1 MKKKFFGIMTALL
14 FGMACALSGCA
25 YIQGNGRVH
34 GERYA
39 NADRYEIGDFS
50 YRADTI
56 DKIEVD
62 WVLGEIELIESEKE
76 TLSVT
81 ESGKDLEEAQKL
93 RHIIE
98 GRTLKIKFWKSG
110 YTAQIEASRKHVA
123 IELPAGISLSADFTS
138 ARLSASTLNVRE
150 MDVSCTSGD
159 VQIGTLTTQE
169 ADFNATSGSLS
180 IETIQVRG
188 KISTNFTSGS
198 ADIGT
203 LTAYEAEFDASSGS
217 VEIET
222 AKLEGNLEADSTS
235 GSIEIRT
242 LTAYEAEFDTS
253 SGSVTIQ
260 SASVQRELSHSSTSG
275 STRIDTLSAPLAEFS
290 KSSGGVELGLSACK
304 QLKISG
310 TSASVEITLLED
322 LGATISHSSTSG
334 KLTIKKKHSTQNKQH
349 VIGNGACR
357 ISVQLSSG
365 NLVVE

>member
-1 MKKKFFGIMTALL
+1 MKKKFFGMTIAL
-14 FGMACALSGCA
+14 FFCMAFALSGCA
-25 YIQGNGRVH
+25 YIQGYGRVH
-34 GERYA
+34 GEWYA
-39 NADRYEIGDFS
+39 NADRYEIGDFT
-50 YRADTI
+50 YQANEI
-56 DKIEVD
+56 DEIEVD
-62 WVLGEIELIESEKE
+62 WVLGEIELIESEKQ

-81 ESGKDLEEAQKL
+81 ESGKDLEEEQKF
-93 RHIIE
+93 RHLIE

-110 YTAQIEASRKHVA
+110 YTAQIEASQKHIV

-138 ARLSASTLNVRE
+138 ARLSASALNVRE

-159 VQIGTLTTQE
+159 VQIGTLTAQE

-180 IETIQVRG
+180 IETAQVRG
-188 KISTNFTSGS
+188 KFAANFTSGS

-222 AKLEGNLEADSTS
+222 ATLEGKLETDSTS
-235 GSIEIRT
+235 GSVEIET
-242 LTAYEAEFDTS
+242 LTAYEAEFETS
-253 SGSVTIQ
+253 SGSVSIQ

-275 STRIDTLSAPLAEFS
+275 KTRIDTLSAPFAEFS
-290 KSSGGVELGLSACK
+290 KSSGSVEIGLSDCK

-310 TSASVEITLLED
+310 TSASVEITLLEN

-334 KLTIKKKHSTQNKQH
+334 ELTIQKEHSTQNKQH
-349 VIGNGACR
+349 IIGNGACR

-365 NLVVE
+365 DVVVK